1 MTTYNDTPIN
11 TPLVINQLT
20 QDQFDN
26 ATSIAE
32 DELYLV
38 DPEFT
43 GGKVLATNNQGEI
56 VETDTNV
63 SLIER
68 KVVTDLTS
76 TSITLANAEAGTTYK
91 YGTLTALTITANDT
105 ADNEINIY
113 FTADSTGISVSLP
126 ATIEYIGST
135 PYFEAGEK
143 YVISILNNILV
154 SGRVA

>member
-11 TPLVINQLT
+11 NPLIINQLT
-20 QDQFDN
+20 QNQFDN
-26 ATSIAE
+26 ATSISE
-32 DELYLV
+32 EELYLV

-43 GGKVLATNNQGEI
+43 GGKVLATDNQGEI

-76 TSITLANAEAGTTYK
+76 TSITLANAEAGTTYH
-91 YGTLTALTITANDT
+91 YGTLTSLTITANDT

-113 FTADSTGISVSLP
+113 FTAGTAIAVSLP
-126 ATIEYIGST
+126 ASIQYIGYAPVVES
-135 PYFEAGEK
+135 GK
-143 YVISILNNILV
+143 SYVISILNNILV
-154 SGRVA
+154 SGEVV